1 MFNITITKQVPP
13 ESIGGKILF
22 ATPDGKFFNAKGRQL
37 KHAFSPAC
45 AKRRG
50 GSAYPYMVNFGA
62 RLCHHLIY
70 ETFIGPRTPGME
82 IDHINGDKF
91 DYSVSNLQEI
101 TPAENRRRAK
111 ILRQLRAK
119 GIDPTTLTS
128 TELQQHFKTFQQTE
142 L

>member
-1 MFNITITKQVPP
+1 
-13 ESIGGKILF
+13 
-22 ATPDGKFFNAKGRQL
+22 
-37 KHAFSPAC
+37 
-45 AKRRG
+45 
-50 GSAYPYMVNFGA
+50 
-62 RLCHHLIY
+62 
-70 ETFIGPRTPGME
+70 ME

-128 TELQQHFKTFQQTE
+128 TELQQHFKTTKQTE
-142 L
+142 S